1 MDSGIRPASRLYRAH
16 EHSQGV
22 GDNGN
27 GESSPLTSGNQGKAA
42 EACLQARSQ

>member
-16 EHSQGV
+16 ERSQGV

-27 GESSPLTSGNQGKAA
+27 GESSPLTSGN
-42 EACLQARSQ
+42 